1 MITVMEAMV
10 GGSEDGL
17 VDNRLVDCVMEDG
30 LVDGMV
36 DDWCRLGHWDDTAAH
51 LTGELHRDLPAR
63 VSSELAFPPNSR
75 VVSMAMRLMKSF
87 FNTKMFPFKVSK
99 YFQLQENE
107 MTIQPAFGGAELGR
121 AFLKCGRVEVGRGEL
136 ETTLFLQFNLFYFPE
151 HANFLVL
158 KLSASTVSNSLRIRL
173 F

>member
-1 MITVMEAMV
+1 VLLASKVDEAMGRTRGKGDMLERLLVDGMVDTSVMEAMV

-51 LTGELHRDLPAR
+51 LTGELHRDLPA
-63 VSSELAFPPNSR
+63 
-75 VVSMAMRLMKSF
+75 
-87 FNTKMFPFKVSK
+87 
-99 YFQLQENE
+99 
-107 MTIQPAFGGAELGR
+107 FGGAELGR

-136 ETTLFLQFNLFYFPE
+136 ETTLF
-151 HANFLVL
+151 HNFLTLDPGKHHRSVL
-158 KLSASTVSNSLRIRL
+158 ALLLRHRGL
-173 F
+173 QRDA